1 MSPVFATR
9 RRAEEFNTLVEAELE
24 GLHERSDNRY
34 ADVLSLVEQ
43 LRTLEP
49 PTPRPDFTAALREQL
64 MEAADTLLV
73 PAEVA
78 AERAAV
84 DRLALPPRRTA
95 RDRWVAAAVGA
106 VAVIGAGTSI
116 AVAAQSALP
125 GEMLYPVKRMLESA
139 ETGARL
145 SDSGKGISMLSNA
158 ADRLAEVTALSRTSD
173 LDESDTIA
181 STLDTFSE
189 QSLEA
194 SELLLDDYAQSGDAS
209 SLENLNQFTAS
220 SMETLN
226 QLEAVLPPGARDEL
240 EHAAEVIVEIDAAV
254 SAACPVCRG
263 GLEQIPPALL
273 SLVQLNESDVTVPP
287 LEDLPANTGG
297 GRESEIGGGTKNGSP
312 GKGDGNGGDTS
323 PVDLPELPTL
333 NDDPQDPTG
342 PIDGLLDGLT
352 GQTGDKNAS
361 SGGSGGGKTGG
372 KDGAKSGDGNLID
385 DTVGAVEDVIDLLDD
400 PLAP

>member
-1 MSPVFATR
+1 
-9 RRAEEFNTLVEAELE
+9 
-24 GLHERSDNRY
+24 
-34 ADVLSLVEQ
+34 
-43 LRTLEP
+43 
-49 PTPRPDFTAALREQL
+49 

>member
-9 RRAEEFNTLVEAELE
+9 RRAEEFNTLVEAELA
-24 GLHERSDNRY
+24 GLHERGDSRY

-43 LRTLEP
+43 LRALEP
-49 PTPRPDFTAALREQL
+49 PAPRPDFTATLREQL
-64 MEAADTLLV
+64 LEAADTLLV

-78 AERAAV
+78 AEQAAV
-84 DRLALPPRRTA
+84 DRLALPPRRTT
-95 RDRWVAAAVGA
+95 RDRLVAAAVGA
-106 VAVIGAGTSI
+106 VAVVGAGTSI

-125 GEMLYPVKRMLESA
+125 GEMLYPVKRVLESA

-145 SDSGKGISMLSNA
+145 SDSGKGSSMLANA

-181 STLDTFSE
+181 STLNTFSE
-189 QSLEA
+189 QSLAA
-194 SELLLDDYAQSGDAS
+194 SELLLDDYADTRDPS
-209 SLENLNQFTAS
+209 SLADLNQFTAA

-240 EHAAEVIVEIDAAV
+240 EHAAEVLVEIDAAV
-254 SAACPVCRG
+254 SDACPACRG
-263 GLEQIPPALL
+263 GLDQIPPALL
-273 SLVQLNESDVTVPP
+273 SLVQLDESTVTVPP
-287 LEDLPANTGG
+287 LEDDPTATAGE
-297 GRESEIGGGTKNGSP
+297 RDSEIGGGTQNSSP
-312 GKGDGNGGDTS
+312 NKGDGSDGGTGS
-323 PVDLPELPTL
+323 VDLPDLPSV

-342 PIDGLLDGLT
+342 PIDGLLDGLS
-352 GQTGDKNAS
+352 GQGDKNAS
-361 SGGSGGGKTGG
+361 NGGSGGQNDGKNGG
-372 KDGAKSGDGNLID
+372 KSGGNNLID